1 MTDPITFSGHSS
13 SIRHVLFA
21 NNSQIVISASE
32 DKTIR
37 FWDKNSKQEIKKL
50 DFNSIPIS
58 IELSRDSKLLSICYG
73 NYVMFWD
80 MESMNLIKEFKI
92 PTQVLSSTLHPDKS
106 VFVCGGEDFKM
117 YKYDFNNGNELGFPL
132 FYKIFISF
140 SINNELNLYSN

>member
-1 MTDPITFSGHSS
+1 MTYCWTDPNTFSGHSS

-21 NNSQIVISASE
+21 NNSKTLISASE

-37 FWDKNSKQEIKKL
+37 FWDQNSKQEIKKL

-58 IELSRDSKLLSICYG
+58 IELSKDSKLLSICYG
-73 NYVMFWD
+73 SYVMFWD
-80 MESMNLIKEFKI
+80 MESMNMIKEFKV

-117 YKYDFNNGNELGFPL
+117 YKYDFHNGNEIGFTSLHISSKPFLKL
-132 FYKIFISF
+132 FITF
-140 SINNELNLYSN
+140 